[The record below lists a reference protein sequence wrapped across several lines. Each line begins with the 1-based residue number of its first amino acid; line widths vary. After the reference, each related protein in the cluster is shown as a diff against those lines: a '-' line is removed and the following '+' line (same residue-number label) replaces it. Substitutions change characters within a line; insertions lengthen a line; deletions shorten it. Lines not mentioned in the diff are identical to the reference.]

1 MNVKRTQT
9 FFNKL
14 DIYKC
19 SGGEACLDQKLCSG
33 FHVRCKCLEEFEI
46 PIQEVAF
53 FKDQREKIKR
63 DGGKMTMEGKDIINA
78 RKVKKEQDDYQL
90 LVNDD
95 RKHASALKVD
105 KVVREIKR
113 RDCRLVWM
121 RIQ

>member
-1 MNVKRTQT
+1 MIILQMTRLFEDYKQARGNKMNVKRTQT

-78 RKVKKEQDDYQL
+78 
-90 LVNDD
+90 
-95 RKHASALKVD
+95 
-105 KVVREIKR
+105 
-113 RDCRLVWM
+113 
-121 RIQ
+121 